1 MDNERMIKLQHFFS
15 VDVKIKKE
23 LFDIAPQSL
32 DGYMDEESV
41 SKYTDKLNDSLIYIF
56 NELKCV
62 TLDIFGKDSH
72 VFKRIC
78 LLEKNTM
85 ESFYN
90 CGFDI
95 NKLKSFYQKYISNM
109 EPAFIDSVKSK
120 CFGYYI
126 FYSTSPADEA
136 TSINEI
142 LHFIHSYI
150 INNEKILQSIP
161 LLKKKNNSNNYPIS
175 LRGVKSPI
183 FKQIFK
189 MFPKDLTGGCTD
201 MVAINDKKL
210 IIMIR
215 GRGHAL
221 TIEVTLNN
229 NIARIE
235 YFIPKLCNIEMINNL
250 PGVNKVNKNSIGATG
265 VIETPINTLPGVLFD
280 FISKVPTDY
289 DMVNDFEEIKRNRR
303 GKVM

>member
-41 SKYTDKLNDSLIYIF
+41 SKYTDKLNDSLTYIF

-62 TLDIFGKDSH
+62 TLDIFGKNSN
-72 VFKRIC
+72 VFNRVC
-78 LLEKNTM
+78 YLEEVIK

-120 CFGYYI
+120 CIGYYI

-142 LHFIHSYI
+142 LHF
-150 INNEKILQSIP
+150 KI
-161 LLKKKNNSNNYPIS
+161 
-175 LRGVKSPI
+175 
-183 FKQIFK
+183 
-189 MFPKDLTGGCTD
+189 
-201 MVAINDKKL
+201 
-210 IIMIR
+210 
-215 GRGHAL
+215 
-221 TIEVTLNN
+221 
-229 NIARIE
+229 
-235 YFIPKLCNIEMINNL
+235 
-250 PGVNKVNKNSIGATG
+250 
-265 VIETPINTLPGVLFD
+265 
-280 FISKVPTDY
+280 
-289 DMVNDFEEIKRNRR
+289 EIC
-303 GKVM
+303 

>member
-1 MDNERMIKLQHFFS
+1 MNNERIIKLQHFFS

-32 DGYMDEESV
+32 EGYMDEVSV
-41 SKYTDKLNDSLIYIF
+41 SKYTDKLNDSLTYIF

-62 TLDIFGKDSH
+62 TLDIFGKNSN
-72 VFKRIC
+72 VFNRVC
-78 LLEKNTM
+78 YLEEVIK

-109 EPAFIDSVKSK
+109 DPAFIDNVKNK
-120 CFGYYI
+120 CVGYA
-126 FYSTSPADEA
+126 FSSTSPIETAL
-136 TSINEI
+136 SMNEI

-150 INNEKILQSIP
+150 VNNEKILQSLP
-161 LLKKKNNSNNYPIS
+161 LLNEKNNNYNYPIS
-175 LRGVKSPI
+175 LRGIKNPM
-183 FKQIFK
+183 FEQIFK
-189 MFPKDLTGGCTD
+189 MFPNDLDCGWTD

-210 IIMIR
+210 IIMVR
-215 GRGHAL
+215 DRGHAL

-250 PGVNKVNKNSIGATG
+250 PGVNKVNENSIGATG

-289 DMVNDFEEIKRNRR
+289 DMVINFEETKSNRR
-303 GKVM
+303 GI

>member
-1 MDNERMIKLQHFFS
+1 MNNERIIKLQHFFS

-32 DGYMDEESV
+32 DGYMDEVSV
-41 SKYTDKLNDSLIYIF
+41 SKYTDKLNDSLTYIF

-109 EPAFIDSVKSK
+109 EPVFIDNVKNE
-120 CFGYYI
+120 CVGYAFGGTGPI
-126 FYSTSPADEA
+126 EA
-136 TSINEI
+136 ALSINEI

-150 INNEKILQSIP
+150 VNNEKILQSLP
-161 LLKKKNNSNNYPIS
+161 LLNEKNNSNNYPIR
-175 LRGVKSPI
+175 LRGIKNPM
-183 FKQIFK
+183 FEQIFK
-189 MFPKDLTGGCTD
+189 MFPNDLDCGWTD

-210 IIMIR
+210 IIMVR
-215 GRGHAL
+215 DRGHAL

>member
-109 EPAFIDSVKSK
+109 DPAFIDNVKNK
-120 CFGYYI
+120 CVGYA
-126 FYSTSPADEA
+126 FSGTSPIETAL
-136 TSINEI
+136 SINEI

-150 INNEKILQSIP
+150 VNNEKILQSLP
-161 LLKKKNNSNNYPIS
+161 LLNEKNNNYNYPIS
-175 LRGVKSPI
+175 LRGIKNPM
-183 FKQIFK
+183 FEQIFK
-189 MFPKDLTGGCTD
+189 MFPNDLDCGWTD

-210 IIMIR
+210 IIMVR
-215 GRGHAL
+215 DRGHAL

-229 NIARIE
+229 NIDRIE

-250 PGVNKVNKNSIGATG
+250 HGVNKVNKNSIGATG

-280 FISKVPTDY
+280 FISKVPTDS
-289 DMVNDFEEIKRNRR
+289 DMVINFEETKSNRR
-303 GKVM
+303 GI

>member
-1 MDNERMIKLQHFFS
+1 MNNERIIKLQHFFS

-23 LFDIAPQSL
+23 IFDIAPQSL
-32 DGYMDEESV
+32 DGYMDEVSV

-85 ESFYN
+85 ENFYN

-120 CFGYYI
+120 CIGYYI

-150 INNEKILQSIP
+150 VNNEKILQSLP
-161 LLKKKNNSNNYPIS
+161 LLNEKNNDYNYPIS
-175 LRGVKSPI
+175 LRGIKSPM
-183 FKQIFK
+183 FEQIFK
-189 MFPKDLTGGCTD
+189 MFPNDLNCRLTD

-210 IIMIR
+210 IIMVR
-215 GRGHAL
+215 SRGHAL

-280 FISKVPTDY
+280 FISKVPTDS
-289 DMVNDFEEIKRNRR
+289 DMVINFEETKSNRR
-303 GKVM
+303 GI

>member
-32 DGYMDEESV
+32 DRYMDEESV

-72 VFKRIC
+72 VFNRVC
-78 LLEKNTM
+78 YLEEVIK

-109 EPAFIDSVKSK
+109 DPVFIDNVKNE
-120 CFGYYI
+120 CVGYAFSGTGPI
-126 FYSTSPADEA
+126 ETAL
-136 TSINEI
+136 SINEI

-150 INNEKILQSIP
+150 VNNEKILQSLP
-161 LLKKKNNSNNYPIS
+161 LLNEKNNNYNYPIR
-175 LRGVKSPI
+175 LRGIKNPM
-183 FKQIFK
+183 FEQIFK
-189 MFPKDLTGGCTD
+189 MFPNDLDCRWTD

-210 IIMIR
+210 IIMVR
-215 GRGHAL
+215 DRGHAL